1 MNVNIPSSSKVNTD
15 KNTLIEYVEDDVDEL
30 PDSDISKSDAIVFDK
45 IDIDKFGVLKLSKF
59 VDMIQT
65 LGEVF
70 HSDDMAGHLHK
81 VDPN

>member
-59 VDMIQT
+59 VDVI
-65 LGEVF
+65 
-70 HSDDMAGHLHK
+70 
-81 VDPN
+81 

>member
-59 VDMIQT
+59 VDMI
-65 LGEVF
+65 
-70 HSDDMAGHLHK
+70 
-81 VDPN
+81 